1 VGTLRRECLDHLLIY
16 GERHLQWVLADY
28 ERHYNG
34 HRAHQSRG
42 QRPPLHTSG
51 EPIDPTAVIKR
62 RSTVAGLTHEYR
74 RAA

>member
-1 VGTLRRECLDHLLIY
+1 VGTLRRECLDYLLIY
-16 GERHLQWVLADY
+16 GERHLQWVLAHY

-42 QRPPLHTSG
+42 QRPPLPTSG
-51 EPIDPTAVIKR
+51 KPIDLTAVIKR
-62 RSTVAGLTHEYR
+62 RRTVAGLIHGYQ